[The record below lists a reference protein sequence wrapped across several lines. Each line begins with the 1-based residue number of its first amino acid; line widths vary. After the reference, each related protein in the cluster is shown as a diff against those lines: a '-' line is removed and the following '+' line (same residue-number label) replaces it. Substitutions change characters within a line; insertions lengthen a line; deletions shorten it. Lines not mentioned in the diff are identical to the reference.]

1 MADKREDAL
10 AKRHVRME
18 NWLQRG
24 TKQLKAL
31 KVGDSVSIQ
40 DQTGNTPKRWSK
52 TGKVIECPEHD
63 SYLVKIDGSNKVTKR
78 NRQFL
83 RRLEPFKVDEDTPI
97 SEPIQTVCD
106 HIDGEENHSNDNLVR
121 RSTREKRISSRLND
135 FVIDF
140 NSLDASLP
148 AK

>member
-31 KVGDSVSIQ
+31 KVGDLVSIQ

-52 TGKVIECPEHD
+52 TGKVIECLEHD
-63 SYLVKIDGSNKVTKR
+63 SYLVKVDGSNKVTKR

-83 RRLEPFKVDEDTPI
+83 RRLEPFKVDDDALPLQ
-97 SEPIQTVCD
+97 SVCD
-106 HIDGEENHSNDNLVR
+106 HMDKDSVEEENDPNDNDYLVR
-121 RSTREKRISSRLND
+121 RSTREKKISSRLND

-140 NSLDASLP
+140 NS
-148 AK
+148 K